1 MDAPAAPTTPR
12 LLAALAGG
20 AAVGVL
26 GGLVGLGGAE
36 FRLPLLLM
44 FGFEALAAVIVNK
57 AISLVVVGT
66 ALVFRSGAVAPADV
80 LAQWPV
86 IVNLLAGSLLGAWL
100 AAGWAT
106 RLPAASLQ
114 RVIAVLLVVIALA
127 LAAGHPAGTVSSGA
141 ALQGSALWVAGV
153 VAGVLIGGV
162 ASLLGVA
169 GGELL
174 IPTLVMLFG
183 IDLKLAGS
191 VSLAI
196 SLPTMLVG
204 MSRYSR
210 DRSFSV
216 LRTHRRFVVAMA
228 AGSVFGAAL
237 GSLALGSV
245 PAILLL
251 PLLVA
256 VLLVSA
262 IKTWPSASKPS
273 QR

>member
-1 MDAPAAPTTPR
+1 M
-12 LLAALAGG
+12 
-20 AAVGVL
+20 
-26 GGLVGLGGAE
+26 
-36 FRLPLLLM
+36 
-44 FGFEALAAVIVNK
+44 
-57 AISLVVVGT
+57 
-66 ALVFRSGAVAPADV
+66 
-80 LAQWPV
+80 
-86 IVNLLAGSLLGAWL
+86 
-100 AAGWAT
+100 
-106 RLPAASLQ
+106 
-114 RVIAVLLVVIALA
+114 IAVLLVVIALA
-127 LAAGHPAGTVSSGA
+127 LAAGHPAGTVSGGA
-141 ALQGSALWVAGV
+141 ALQGSALWIAGA

-174 IPTLVMLFG
+174 ISTLVMLFG

-191 VSLAI
+191 MSLAI

-228 AGSVFGAAL
+228 AGSVVGAGL
-237 GSLALGSV
+237 GARALGSV
-245 PAILLL
+245 PTTLLL

-262 IKTWPSASKPS
+262 IKTWHGASKPS
-273 QR
+273 ER